1 MQFITQSRIST
12 KAQSEKP
19 ARLHGSEIMDDTINT
34 RALVIFAVFEQ
45 INELK
50 KTATRQTS

>member
-12 KAQSEKP
+12 EAQSEKP